1 MIKRGTITLLIVLLA
16 GCARTRLAPQAER
29 VRVTL
34 NQDDVST
41 CRLVG
46 NVEASTRRYLW
57 FPGAGAA
64 QESVTRQLRNDAA
77 KLRANV
83 VVVRSS
89 TTSMSRSHARG
100 EAYAC
105 A

>member
-1 MIKRGTITLLIVLLA
+1 MRPSLVLLAFVLFA

-34 NQDDVST
+34 NQDDVT
-41 CRLVG
+41 ACRMIG
-46 NVEASTRRYLW
+46 NVEASERRYLW
-57 FPGAGAA
+57 IPGAGAA
-64 QESVTRQLRNDAA
+64 QESVYRQLRNDAA

-89 TTSMSRSHARG
+89 TTSMTRSYARG

>member
-1 MIKRGTITLLIVLLA
+1 MRRTIALFGFVLLA
-16 GCARTRLAPQAER
+16 GCAKTRLAPQAER

-34 NQDDVST
+34 NQDEAT
-41 CRLVG
+41 ACRLVG
-46 NVEASTRRYLW
+46 NVEASTKRYLW
-57 FPGAGAA
+57 FPGAGTA

-77 KLRANV
+77 KMRANV
-83 VVVRSS
+83 VVIRNS
-89 TTSMSRSHARG
+89 TTSMSRSYARG

>member
-1 MIKRGTITLLIVLLA
+1 MRRSFALLTFILLA
-16 GCARTRLAPQAER
+16 GCARTRLAPQAEG

-34 NQDDVST
+34 NQDEVKG

-57 FPGAGAA
+57 IPGAGAA
-64 QESVTRQLRNDAA
+64 QESVNRQLRNDAA
-77 KLRANV
+77 RMRANFV
-83 VVVRSS
+83 VIRSS
-89 TTSMSRSHARG
+89 TTSMSRSAARG

>member
-1 MIKRGTITLLIVLLA
+1 MHRSSILVALVLLA
-16 GCARTRLAPQAER
+16 GCARTRLAPEAER

-34 NQDDVST
+34 NQDEAAT

-46 NVEASTRRYLW
+46 NVEASTRRYFW
-57 FPGAGAA
+57 IPGAGAA
-64 QESVTRQLRNDAA
+64 QESVARQLRNDAA
-77 KLRANV
+77 KMRANLV
-83 VVVRSS
+83 VIRRS
-89 TTSMSRSHARG
+89 TSGMMQSYARG